1 MKITVQFESLAEF
14 QKFIGAAEEIAEE
27 KKEKKTLTAEELNAS
42 AQKTADIINAAEA
55 KEEAEKAEKKK
66 PKAEPE
72 EPKKEEPK
80 DNIDYGA
87 LRVECRQVL
96 AALNKAAG
104 KNVARE
110 MLAAHGA
117 KDGKLSQIADM
128 VLPALLEEAKEAL
141 EDAN

>member
-27 KKEKKTLTAEELNAS
+27 KKEKKAEA
-42 AQKTADIINAAEA
+42 IVNAAEA
-55 KEEAEKAEKKK
+55 KEKEEKQKKQ
-66 PKAEPE
+66 KAEPE
-72 EPKKEEPK
+72 EPKAEEQKAEPEEPK

>member
-27 KKEKKTLTAEELNAS
+27 KKEKKTLTAEELNKS

-66 PKAEPE
+66 PKADPE
-72 EPKKEEPK
+72 EPKAELKEV
-80 DNIDYGA
+80 DYGA

-110 MLAAHGA
+110 MFAAHGA